1 MSTSSGPLVTHAGMG
16 IPVSQVGIIN
26 RFQMHLEQLDVL
38 RRPT

>member
-1 MSTSSGPLVTHAGMG
+1 MSTAPLGTRTG
-16 IPVSQVGIIN
+16 IGVPVSQVGIIN